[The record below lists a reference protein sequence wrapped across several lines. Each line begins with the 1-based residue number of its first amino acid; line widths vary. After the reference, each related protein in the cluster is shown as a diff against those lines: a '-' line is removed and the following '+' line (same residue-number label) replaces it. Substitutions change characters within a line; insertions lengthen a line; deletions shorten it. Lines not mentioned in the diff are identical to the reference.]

1 VSRHGTRQDLC
12 YRAVVTR
19 DRRFDG
25 RFFTAVLTTGVYCR
39 PVCPAR
45 CPARKNVR
53 FYACAAAPRA
63 TASAVPA
70 LPARDRTGLGA
81 WLGTSATVTRALR
94 LIEDGVL
101 DRDGV
106 EGLAERLGV
115 TDRWLRQLFEE
126 QLGASPLAV
135 ARTRRI
141 HFARRLLDEST
152 LPIEEVAAASGFGSA
167 RRLRDA
173 IQATF
178 HRSPAALR
186 GRRSRVRV
194 AAMENDHATTGGPA
208 LRLAARAPFDA
219 APILR
224 FLSARAIPG
233 IEKVEA
239 GRYLRSA
246 MLDGEPGIVEVTPVA
261 GVSAV
266 DVRWSGSSSRG
277 LLELATRVARV
288 FDLRADV
295 LTIGAELTRDPRLAR
310 CWPHTGLRVPGAW
323 DPFEIAVRVLLGQ
336 QVSVAAARTLAAR
349 LAERCG
355 ASITRPTVPGL
366 VRRFPDATRLADAN
380 LDGLGITG
388 ARITAIR
395 GLARAVAENRVD
407 LGTARDLD
415 DTVATLTQLPGVGP
429 WTAQVIAMRALGE
442 PDAFPAGDL
451 GFARRSHT
459 TAACRASARRSR
471 SPNAGARGA
480 PTQCSRS
487 GTDRC
492 AAGHSLTET
501 LTEDPHM
508 KIDFAT
514 IPTLVGPV
522 VLFAHDD
529 ALIGLE
535 FADHPDRAR
544 SLRARI
550 ERYLGPFET
559 REVRDPA
566 GAASQL
572 ASYFTGNRH
581 ASTARRWSCTAPS
594 SSARSGSSC
603 AGFPPARPSPTR
615 ARDAGRLAEGLARG
629 GSGEWPQPGRA
640 VRALPPGDRRR
651 RHARRIRRRSRS
663 QAPPARARG
672 STRAR
677 TSLTG
682 ASLDVERIPH
692 HPAGGGDVPSPDG
705 ARRRALAA
713 RGIRRTIADEKPGF
727 PCRVS
732 LADAEPGERV
742 LLLPLPTTTWTRRI
756 AAAARSTC
764 ARRRSRQPRVN
775 EVPAMLLGRL
785 LSVRAYDHAR

>member
-1 VSRHGTRQDLC
+1 MALDQDLC

-53 FYACAAAPRA
+53 FYACAAAAETDGFRPCLRCRPE
-63 TASAVPA
+63 TAPGSA
-70 LPARDRTGLGA
+70 A

-194 AAMENDHATTGGPA
+194 AAMENDHATSSGPA

-224 FLSARAIPG
+224 FLAARAIPG
-233 IEKVEA
+233 IEKIED

-261 GVSAV
+261 GAPAL

-295 LTIGAELTRDPRLAR
+295 LTIGAELTRDRRLAR
-310 CWPHTGLRVPGAW
+310 CWPTTGLRVPGAW

-349 LAERCG
+349 LAERHG
-355 ASITRPTVPGL
+355 ASIPRPTVPGL

-395 GLARAVAENRVD
+395 GFARAVAEGRVD

-451 GFARRSHT
+451 GVRQALAHDGRMPSEREAIALAERWRPWRSY
-459 TAACRASARRSR
+459 AVLALW
-471 SPNAGARGA
+471 N
-480 PTQCSRS
+480 
-487 GTDRC
+487 
-492 AAGHSLTET
+492 
-501 LTEDPHM
+501 
-508 KIDFAT
+508 
-514 IPTLVGPV
+514 GPV
-522 VLFAHDD
+522 AP
-529 ALIGLE
+529 ATT
-535 FADHPDRAR
+535 PTPKR
-544 SLRARI
+544 S
-550 ERYLGPFET
+550 
-559 REVRDPA
+559 
-566 GAASQL
+566 
-572 ASYFTGNRH
+572 
-581 ASTARRWSCTAPS
+581 
-594 SSARSGSSC
+594 
-603 AGFPPARPSPTR
+603 
-615 ARDAGRLAEGLARG
+615 
-629 GSGEWPQPGRA
+629 
-640 VRALPPGDRRR
+640 
-651 RHARRIRRRSRS
+651 RRIR
-663 QAPPARARG
+663 
-672 STRAR
+672 T
-677 TSLTG
+677 
-682 ASLDVERIPH
+682 
-692 HPAGGGDVPSPDG
+692 
-705 ARRRALAA
+705 
-713 RGIRRTIADEKPGF
+713 
-727 PCRVS
+727 
-732 LADAEPGERV
+732 
-742 LLLPLPTTTWTRRI
+742 
-756 AAAARSTC
+756 
-764 ARRRSRQPRVN
+764 
-775 EVPAMLLGRL
+775 
-785 LSVRAYDHAR
+785 